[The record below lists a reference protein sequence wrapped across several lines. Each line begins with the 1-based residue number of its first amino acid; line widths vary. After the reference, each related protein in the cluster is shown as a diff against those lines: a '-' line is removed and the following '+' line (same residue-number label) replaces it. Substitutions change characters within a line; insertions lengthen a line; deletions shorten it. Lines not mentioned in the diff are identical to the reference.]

1 MMKCGAIMSCGLLR
15 YIAMHCVVL
24 SAVEV
29 SLPNVSLS
37 KQACRDEVNNRGY
50 GLKVMV
56 EF

>member
-1 MMKCGAIMSCGLLR
+1 
-15 YIAMHCVVL
+15 
-24 SAVEV
+24 
-29 SLPNVSLS
+29 VSLS